1 MKNPKKV
8 KNVAGSGRVMKK
20 KRKWDWKGNVMKNV
34 KIGGVCGCGPQIE

>member
-8 KNVAGSGRVMKK
+8 RNVAGRVMKKK